1 MLTASQ
7 QQYSQGSGHGG
18 PQQSDYDNRGQS
30 YNQQQGGPYGGSSA
44 YPGGDQGQPGPDGER
59 GLGATLVG
67 GGAAGWAAHKAGGGL
82 LSSLAGAAAGAIGA
96 NLIEHKFKKHKKDK
110 KNHKDGRPRN
120 YSGDSTSSSD
130 SDSDDDRRRRR
141 RDDDLAY
148 GDRGYDN
155 DRRRREEE
163 NLRYGDSRRDDYD
176 RRDDG
181 GYGGHHHG
189 QSNYGGSRW

>member
-1 MLTASQ
+1 MGGPHKLLLRYSNLPRSVTRYLLYNIQTISDMSAQDYYSGGGGGQQGGYGQQQGYPQQ
-7 QQYSQGSGHGG
+7 QQYSQGSGYGG
-18 PQQSDYDNRGQS
+18 PQQSDHDNRGQS

-44 YPGGDQGQPGPDGER
+44 YPGGDQGQAGPDGER

-130 SDSDDDRRRRR
+130 SGMTIDDVVVAMMTW
-141 RDDDLAY
+141 L
-148 GDRGYDN
+148 
-155 DRRRREEE
+155 
-163 NLRYGDSRRDDYD
+163 
-176 RRDDG
+176 
-181 GYGGHHHG
+181 
-189 QSNYGGSRW
+189 